1 MRVFILA
8 ITLLAGAVGYAQQVA
23 VNGKVLQSDGQ
34 PIEGAFVRVLN
45 TNVGT
50 VTDAAGSFSLN
61 LAAGKS
67 DILITAIG
75 YADLNKSVT
84 VAAGSNEELSFALA
98 ESAIRLDDIVVT
110 AEKEEGDLLRVPYS
124 ISALSSRKVNEYRIW
139 NSKDVTAIVPNLYSA
154 NPGDNRNVTSI
165 RGITSSSY
173 DPAVA
178 TYIDGVNQFSLD
190 TYIAQLF
197 DVERI
202 EVLRGPQGTLYGRN
216 AMGGVINIITK
227 QPTNKTT
234 GFAEANIGSYGQQR
248 YSVGVRTPVIKNK
261 LFLGASAMYD
271 RTDGF
276 YTNTYNNSSFDKG
289 HSFTGNYYL
298 TYVINPAWSLTLNAK
313 HHARRNNGAFPL
325 AYEGEEPFTVNQN
338 ATTEVV
344 DNVFNSSFKINHTG
358 SSVNFSS
365 LTTYQ
370 SNYRYYKD
378 PIDGDFSPIDGVTVI
393 NNYGRDWNNVK
404 VVTQEFKFS
413 SPATSSGPLK
423 WTGGTYLF
431 YQDNPVKQATHF
443 GADAAFVDENA
454 IPFSYIQNTATGKNK
469 GIAFFGQA
477 TYSLSEQF
485 DITAGL
491 RYDYERKELNAQGDF
506 YMDGMDDPI
515 APTQKDTAATT
526 SYKAF
531 SPKVSVTYHLSS
543 GQHLFA
549 TYSRGFRTGGL
560 TQLSADPSQPA
571 MYEYDPEHSNNFEVG
586 IKNALLD
593 NRLQLNVSAFYINVD
608 DAQVPTLVLLPQ
620 TITVTR
626 NAGKLTS
633 KGVEMEVSAVPV
645 NGLQVDY
652 NFGFTDA
659 TYNRLN
665 LSGDNKKGNRQIFTP
680 KVTSMLAAQYS
691 YSLGTRGLKLVA
703 RGEWMYLGE
712 QYFDLANNLKQS
724 PYGLINARAGVS
736 SSSFEVMFWGR
747 NLGDKKYITYA
758 YDFGASHYGDPR
770 NWGVT
775 LRKNF

>member
-8 ITLLAGAVGYAQQVA
+8 IILLASVVGYAQQVT
-23 VNGKVLQSDGQ
+23 VNGKVLQADGQ

-45 TNVGT
+45 ANAGT
-50 VTDAAGSFSLN
+50 ITDATGSFNLN
-61 LAAGKS
+61 LASGKS

-75 YADLNKSVT
+75 YADLNKSIT
-84 VAAGSNEELSFALA
+84 IAAGSNEVLSFTLA

-110 AEKEEGDLLRVPYS
+110 AEKEEGELLRVPYS

-139 NSKDVTAIVPNLYSA
+139 NSKDITAIVPNLYSA

-190 TYIAQLF
+190 TYMAQLF

-227 QPTNKTT
+227 QPTNKTS
-234 GFAEANIGSYGQQR
+234 GFAEVNIGSYGQQR
-248 YSVGVRTPVIKNK
+248 YSVGVRTPLVKDK

-289 HSFTGNYYL
+289 YSFAGNYYL
-298 TYVINPAWSLTLNAK
+298 TYVINPAWSVTLNAK

-325 AYEGEEPFTVNQN
+325 AYEGEEPYTVNQN
-338 ATTEVV
+338 ATTEIV

-358 SSVNFSS
+358 SSINFSS

-370 SNYRYYKD
+370 SNYRYYED
-378 PIDGDFSPIDGVTVI
+378 PIDGDFSPIDGVTVF
-393 NNYGRDWNNVK
+393 NNFGHDWNTVK
-404 VVTQEFKFS
+404 VVTEELKFS
-413 SPATSSGPLK
+413 SPSTSSGPLK
-423 WTGGTYLF
+423 WTAGTYLF
-431 YQDNPVKQATHF
+431 WQDNPVKQFTNF
-443 GADAAFVDENA
+443 GADGDEVGA
-454 IPFSYIQNTATGKNK
+454 YPDTYIYTSSTAKNE

-477 TYSLSEQF
+477 TYSVSEQF

-491 RYDYERKELNAQGDF
+491 RYDYERKKLRALSELYSNDAP
-506 YMDGMDDPI
+506 DPLM
-515 APTQKDTAATT
+515 TFQQDSSATT

-531 SPKVSVTYHLSS
+531 SPKVSLTYHLSS

-560 TQLSADPSQPA
+560 TQPASDPSQGVL
-571 MYEYDPEHSNNFEVG
+571 YEYKPEYSNNFEVG

-593 NRLQLNVSAFYINVD
+593 NRLQLNVSAFYVKVD
-608 DAQVPTLVLLPQ
+608 DAQVPTLVLPQ
-620 TITVTR
+620 AITVTR
-626 NAGKLTS
+626 NAGELTS
-633 KGVEMEVSAVPV
+633 KGVELEVSAVPV

-652 NFGFTDA
+652 NFGYTDA
-659 TYNRLN
+659 TYNTLN
-665 LSGDNKKGNRQIFTP
+665 LSGDDKKGNRQIFTP

-691 YSLGTRGLKLVA
+691 YSIGAKGLKLVA

-712 QYFDLANNLKQS
+712 QYFDLANTIKQS

-747 NLGDKKYITYA
+747 NLGDKEYISYA
-758 YDFGASHYGDPR
+758 YDFGAVHFGDPR

-775 LRKNF
+775 LRKSF